1 MLSEHEKSLMRRS
14 LALLREGMPGFT
26 TRHAQLTMMA
36 EVANTLG
43 AIDAKEDEADGSATI
58 AVIEAGTG
66 TGKTLGYLL
75 PAVVLAHL
83 RGLKLVVSS
92 STVALQEQLMCKDVP
107 ALQAH
112 LPFQFNCALAKGR
125 RRYVCPA
132 KLLGMA
138 TQLHVASLSTEA
150 EHGASPVRQTT
161 ASANNVEDELADAFI
176 KGQWCGDRDDWPHAI
191 EEAVWQ
197 RVSTEGDGC
206 MGSAC
211 HEYERC
217 PFYAARQRLNE
228 ANVIVANHDLV
239 LAAMEME
246 AGSLLP
252 DPAQA
257 LFVMD
262 EAHNLPSK
270 AADRAASRHAVLG
283 SMRWIT
289 DLVRL
294 AEEAGSG
301 LKLDEKV
308 VQAVIGEAH
317 HLAELLMALRDVL
330 RQSSW
335 PTEDGDAVIRFVH
348 GVVPDDMAELGGQ
361 ILEVAKRM
369 QDTLEAMRDALMD
382 RSRNGAAIV
391 QPYIAVLGICLGH
404 VVKLINTWD
413 RMLAPML
420 PGNKPIARWLERGG
434 RHGREVDFH
443 VCAVPICGGPRL
455 EELLWSK
462 VGAAVLTSATLQACG
477 SFDLFLEESGLLERQ
492 EVKLLSLP
500 SPFDYPNRAELHL
513 PSIRHH
519 PRKAEEHSVE
529 VAALLPDLVSG
540 HLGAL
545 VLFAS
550 ARQMHRVAELV
561 PEWLREVILVQGS
574 MSKREIL
581 QCHRAK
587 IDEGQPSVL
596 FGLASLSEGVDLPGD
611 YCTHVVVV
619 KLPFAVPGD
628 PREEARREWIE
639 AQGRSAFHE
648 RSVPEVGIR
657 LSQAVGRL
665 LRTFEDHGVVTVL
678 DPRLGSTGWGR
689 RLLRSLPPFRI
700 VRGPTLKKKRA

>member
-1 MLSEHEKSLMRRS
+1 MLSEHEKSLMRRC
-14 LALLREGMPGFT
+14 LALLREGMLGFT
-26 TRHAQLTMMA
+26 TRHAQLAMMA

-43 AIDAKEDEADGSATI
+43 AIPAEEEEVVHPAAI
-58 AVIEAGTG
+58 AVVEAGTG

-75 PAVVLAHL
+75 PAIVLAHL

-92 STVALQEQLMCKDVP
+92 STVALQEQLMGKDIP

-112 LPFQFNCALAKGR
+112 LPFNFNCVLAKGR

-138 TQLHVASLSTEA
+138 SQRHVDALPGEEGQDTKPIRQTVASRGSTE
-150 EHGASPVRQTT
+150 G
-161 ASANNVEDELADAFI
+161 ELAEAFRN
-176 KGQWCGDRDDWPHAI
+176 GGWGGDRDDWPQAI
-191 EEAVWQ
+191 EDAVWQ
-197 RVSTEGDGC
+197 RVSTEAGGC

-228 ANVIVANHDLV
+228 ANLIVANHDLV

-246 AGSLLP
+246 AGALLP
-252 DPAQA
+252 DPAQT

-270 AADRAASRHAVLG
+270 AAKRSARRHSVLG

-289 DLVRL
+289 DLVNL
-294 AEEAGSG
+294 AEEARGG

-308 VQAVIGEAH
+308 VQAVVGEGH

-335 PTEDGDAVIRFVH
+335 PKDDGDAVIRLVH
-348 GVVPDDMAELGGQ
+348 GVVPDDMAEVGGQ
-361 ILEVAKRM
+361 TLEAAKRL
-369 QDTLEAMRDALMD
+369 QDALEAMRDALMD
-382 RSRNGAAIV
+382 RSRNGAEIV
-391 QPYIAVLGICLGH
+391 QPYIAVVGTCLSH
-404 VVKLINTWD
+404 VGKLIGTWD

-420 PGNKPIARWLERGG
+420 PGQKPVARWLERGR

-455 EELLWSK
+455 EELLWSR

-492 EVKLLSLP
+492 EVKLVSLP

-519 PRKAEEHSVE
+519 PRKSEEHSEE

-540 HLGAL
+540 HLGVL

-561 PEWLREVILVQGS
+561 PDWLREAVLVQGS
-574 MSKREIL
+574 MSKRELL

-619 KLPFAVPGD
+619 KLPFAVPGE

-657 LSQAVGRL
+657 LAQAVGRL

-700 VRGPTLKKKRA
+700 VRGPMLKEKRA

>member
-1 MLSEHEKSLMRRS
+1 MLSEHEKSLMRRC
-14 LALLREGMPGFT
+14 LGLLREGMPGFT

-43 AIDAKEDEADGSATI
+43 AINAEEAEPVQPAAI
-58 AVIEAGTG
+58 AVVEAGTG

-75 PAVVLAHL
+75 PAIVLAHL

-92 STVALQEQLMCKDVP
+92 STVALQEQLMGKDIP

-112 LPFQFNCALAKGR
+112 LPFQFNCVMAKGR

-138 TQLHVASLSTEA
+138 TQLHVEALSEEAGQDTNSMRQTAVSRGSTE
-150 EHGASPVRQTT
+150 G
-161 ASANNVEDELADAFI
+161 ELAEAFRS
-176 KGQWCGDRDDWPHAI
+176 GVWSGDRDDWPHAI
-191 EEAVWQ
+191 EDAVWH

-228 ANVIVANHDLV
+228 ANLIVANHDLV

-246 AGSLLP
+246 AGALLP
-252 DPAQA
+252 DPAQT

-270 AADRAASRHAVLG
+270 AAERSASRHSVLG

-289 DLVRL
+289 DLVNL
-294 AEEAGSG
+294 AEEAGGG
-301 LKLDEKV
+301 LSLDERV
-308 VQAVIGEAH
+308 VQAVVGESH
-317 HLAELLMALRDVL
+317 YLAELLMALRDVL

-335 PTEDGDAVIRFVH
+335 PRDDGDAVIRFVH
-348 GVVPDDMAELGGQ
+348 GVVPDDMAEVGMR
-361 ILEVAKRM
+361 ILEVAKRL
-369 QDTLEAMRDALMD
+369 QDALEAMRDALMD
-382 RSRNGAAIV
+382 RSRNGAALV
-391 QPYIAVLGICLGH
+391 QPYIAALGTCLRH
-404 VVKLINTWD
+404 VGKLIGTWD
-413 RMLAPML
+413 RMLAPLL
-420 PGNKPIARWLERGG
+420 PGHKPVARWLERGK

-455 EELLWSK
+455 EELLWSRL
-462 VGAAVLTSATLQACG
+462 GAAVLTSATLQACG

-492 EVKLLSLP
+492 EVKLVSLP
-500 SPFDYPNRAELHL
+500 SPFDYPNRAVLNL
-513 PSIRHH
+513 PAIRHH
-519 PRKAEEHSVE
+519 PRKSEEHSVE
-529 VAALLPDLVSG
+529 VAALLPGLASG
-540 HLGAL
+540 HLGVL

-550 ARQMHRVAELV
+550 ARQMLRVAELV
-561 PEWLREVILVQGS
+561 PDWLREAILIQGS
-574 MSKREIL
+574 MSKREL
-581 QCHRAK
+581 LKCHRAK
-587 IDEGQPSVL
+587 IDEGQQSVI

-619 KLPFAVPGD
+619 KLPFAVPGE

-657 LSQAVGRL
+657 LAQAVGRL

-700 VRGPTLKKKRA
+700 VRGPMLKEKRA